1 VTVVDSMK
9 LAVRWLQRGR
19 YTIKE
24 CERTLNYL
32 IDEET
37 AGIEDVDKRIETEKM
52 LKRKAWRLLL
62 EATKGPARS
71 L

>member
-1 VTVVDSMK
+1 MTVAESMK
-9 LAVRWLQRGR
+9 LAVGWLQRGR

-37 AGIEDVDKRIETEKM
+37 AGIEDIDERLKTEKK
-52 LKRKAWRLLL
+52 LKRKAWRMLL
-62 EATKGPARS
+62 EATR
-71 L
+71 